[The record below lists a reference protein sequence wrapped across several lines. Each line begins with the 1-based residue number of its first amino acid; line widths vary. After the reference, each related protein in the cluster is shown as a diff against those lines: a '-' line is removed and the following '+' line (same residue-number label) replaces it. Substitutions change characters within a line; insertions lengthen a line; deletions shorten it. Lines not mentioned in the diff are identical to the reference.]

1 MLKLTED
8 EVSELSEY
16 VTGESDILKFSNQ
29 IVDMSEI
36 ERKNFFEYSQKSI
49 VLGDAT
55 AQQYILLLKRGM
67 DENDYGD

>member
-1 MLKLTED
+1 
-8 EVSELSEY
+8 
-16 VTGESDILKFSNQ
+16 
-29 IVDMSEI
+29 MSEI